1 VGLDRHTLNFD
12 RIEGQNVKSRT
23 SSVMSFQ
30 WNCDSDSM
38 IFHALRNV
46 YLLLQ
51 LTGWRKGLEL
61 GPVVLTARKLVV
73 WLMRMDVPIKA
84 LALAG

>member
-1 VGLDRHTLNFD
+1 
-12 RIEGQNVKSRT
+12 
-23 SSVMSFQ
+23 
-30 WNCDSDSM
+30 M

-51 LTGWRKGLEL
+51 LAGWRKGLEL

-73 WLMRMDVPIKA
+73 WLMRMDPVPIKA